1 MNIEQLA
8 ATLAAIASPQR
19 LRILATLADDRLH
32 VSALARRVDMSR
44 ALLYMHLTKLEAA
57 GFVVGR
63 LELSADGKALKYFE
77 ATPFVL
83 TIDLPTISAAAALSP
98 ISSTDETD

>member
-1 MNIEQLA
+1 ML
-8 ATLAAIASPQR
+8 S
-19 LRILATLADDRLH
+19 DRKR
-32 VSALARRVDMSR
+32 SITAARRHLETFDN
-44 ALLYMHLTKLEAA
+44 LTKLEAA